1 MTSPKAL
8 VEGKP
13 GSKHLL
19 LGNEAIARGM
29 IEGGVSVASTYPG
42 TPASEIVD
50 SLAAVANEIG
60 IYVEYSTNE
69 KVALEVAAGASLCGL
84 RSSASM
90 KMVGLNVA
98 ADALMTLG
106 YIGVRGGMV
115 IITADDPNCYSSQN
129 EQDNRYYAL
138 MANIPCLEPSD
149 PQEAKD
155 MLLDA
160 YGISEELE
168 LPVLYRS
175 VTRLSHT
182 RKPVVFGE
190 VGEPRKAE
198 FVRDHGRFVMVP
210 SNARARHAV
219 LLEKMD
225 SAKRISDESP
235 YNKGF
240 GSGELGI
247 IASGVAFNYVM
258 DAIEETGADASVL
271 KIGMIH
277 PLPEERILEFL
288 KDRSSALV
296 VEELEPFLEMRIR
309 SLANKHSLKTKILGK
324 EEASLPRCGEL
335 SIKRVALAISKAV
348 GRDFGVRFENP
359 ELSELHLQIPT
370 RPPVLCPGCPHRAS
384 FYAMKAS
391 GMGDAIFITD
401 IGCYALG
408 SLPPLSIGDALLCM
422 GASAGLSA
430 GVSKATGK
438 PVVGIVG
445 DSTFFH
451 ASIPGLINAVYN
463 GHRIIY
469 AVLDNLTTAMTN
481 FQPHPG
487 SGLDSLGR
495 PSKRILI
502 EEVARGC
509 GVEFV
514 RVVDPFDLK
523 SSRTAL
529 REALAFEGPS
539 VLIFRRE
546 CAILEARRRA
556 EGGPR
561 RPPYAIDYG
570 KCTGCLLC
578 LNRFGCPAMIL
589 EGGRISI
596 DPILCNGCGFCAQI
610 CPQGAIEASANE
622 D

>member
-1 MTSPKAL
+1 MGNPRVL
-8 VEGKP
+8 IDGKP

-19 LGNEAIARGM
+19 LGNEAIARGL
-29 IEGGVSVASTYPG
+29 IEGGVSVATTYPG

-50 SLAAVANEIG
+50 SLAAVAEEAG

-69 KVALEVAAGASLCGL
+69 KVALEVAAGASLSGL
-84 RSSASM
+84 RSSTSM

-106 YIGVRGGMV
+106 YLGVRGGMV

-138 MANIPCLEPSD
+138 MANIPCLEPSN

-160 YGISEELE
+160 YRISEELE

-175 VTRLSHT
+175 VTRLSHS
-182 RKPVVFGE
+182 RRPVVFGE
-190 VGEPRKAE
+190 IARPRRAE
-198 FVRDHGRFVMVP
+198 FSRDYERFVMVP
-210 SNARARHAV
+210 ANARARHVA
-219 LLEKMD
+219 LLEKMEA
-225 SAKRISDESP
+225 AKGISDSYPRNEEL
-235 YNKGF
+235 GD
-240 GSGELGI
+240 GELGI
-247 IASGVAFNYVM
+247 ITSGNAFNYVM
-258 DAIEETGADASVL
+258 DAIEKIEADASVL
-271 KIGMIH
+271 KLGIVH
-277 PLPEERILEFL
+277 PLPEGTILGFL
-288 KDRSSALV
+288 GEHSPVLII
-296 VEELEPFLEMRIR
+296 EELEPLLEMRIR
-309 SLANKHSLKTKILGK
+309 ALANENSIGTKILGK
-324 EEASLPRCGEL
+324 RELSLPRHGEL
-335 SIKRVALAISKAV
+335 SIKQVALAITRAL
-348 GRDFGVRFENP
+348 GRDPGGLRFENP
-359 ELSELHLQIPT
+359 ALSRLDLEIPA

-384 FYAMKAS
+384 FYAIRAS
-391 GMGDAIFITD
+391 GIRDAIFITD

-408 SLPPLSIGDALLCM
+408 SLPPLSVGDVLMCM

-451 ASIPGLINAVYN
+451 ASIPALINAVYN
-463 GHRIIY
+463 RHRYIY
-469 AVLDNLTTAMTN
+469 VVLDNMTTAMTN

-495 PSKRILI
+495 PAKRILI
-502 EEVARGC
+502 EEVSRGC

-514 RVVDPFDLK
+514 KVIDPFDFE
-523 SSRTAL
+523 SAVGAL
-529 REALAFEGPS
+529 REALAFDGPS
-539 VLIFRRE
+539 VLVFRRE
-546 CAILEARRRA
+546 CAILKARKA
-556 EGGPR
+556 EGRGP
-561 RPPYAIDYG
+561 PLSIDRS

-578 LNRFGCPAMIL
+578 INRFGCPAITL
-589 EGGRISI
+589 GEGGKPSI
-596 DPILCNGCGFCAQI
+596 DAMLCNGCGFCALI
-610 CPQGAIEASANE
+610 CPQGAIGGSADE